1 MNTPSRVLVG
11 DGWVLGETPGDFE
24 AVGAVA
30 FFFRDGVGVGF
41 LGVGVGEGFFL
52 EAASEFEA
60 NKLGS
65 KVPSISRNIRR
76 GIFVT
81 CQIVIPINK
90 LRFGKLDLAAIILT

>member
-1 MNTPSRVLVG
+1 M
-11 DGWVLGETPGDFE
+11 LGETPGDFV

-41 LGVGVGEGFFL
+41 LGVGVGEGFL
-52 EAASEFEA
+52 DAAFEFEA
-60 NKLGS
+60 NTLGS

-81 CQIVIPINK
+81 CQIVIPNNQ
-90 LRFGKLDLAAIILT
+90 LRFEK